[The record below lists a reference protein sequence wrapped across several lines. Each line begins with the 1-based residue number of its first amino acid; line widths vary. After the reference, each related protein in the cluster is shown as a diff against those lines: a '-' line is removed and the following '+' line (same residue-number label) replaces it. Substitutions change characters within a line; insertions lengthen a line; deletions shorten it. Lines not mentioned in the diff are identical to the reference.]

1 MPLVNPTELDTIDL
15 GGGEWAKVKRRMGF
29 GDMTRLEDEMARI
42 RLKGIPTEKR
52 ELTNDDFE
60 VIEIKGAKLLILEL
74 NVREWNLTGADG
86 TVAPINRDTLAMLE
100 QRQAEMLLE
109 AVDERN
115 PVRPKAKAHRTR

>member
-15 GGGEWAKVKRRMGF
+15 GAGEWAKIKHRMSF

-42 RLKGIPTEKR
+42 RLKRIPEGR
-52 ELTNDDFE
+52 DVVADDLE
-60 VIEIKGAKLLILEL
+60 TIEIKGAKLLILEL

-86 TVAPINRDTLAMLE
+86 QVAPINRDTLAMLDP
-100 QRQAEMLLE
+100 RQAEMLLA

-115 PVRPKAKAHRTR
+115 QAPKARARRTT